1 MVADGRFHRLTL
13 SQQHKKLRL
22 VLDDCTS
29 IDSSSSSKSVQQ
41 SSNTCMMA
49 KDAPDD
55 DERLNIATPLQLGGL
70 ASLGAG
76 SGALEEYPRAV
87 RAHALANFVGCTRE
101 LIVNSDVCI
110 LILFISFFS

>member
-1 MVADGRFHRLTL
+1 MVADGRFHRFTL

-29 IDSSSSSKSVQQ
+29 VDGSSSSKSNQQ
-41 SSNTCMMA
+41 SSSCMMA

-76 SGALEEYPRAV
+76 SGALEE
-87 RAHALANFVGCTRE
+87 
-101 LIVNSDVCI
+101 
-110 LILFISFFS
+110 